1 MLNLLIPPS
10 KYQVQQFKLYTN
22 NFIEEV
28 QGEIEKKY
36 ISIKRKAVSLP
47 TSFGLEEKEPYQ
59 KLINNSNALIKEA
72 EIALKNKEEL
82 EKKLKMYNVKV
93 THSIDV
99 AYDSKRVGLDL
110 GIFNDENIR
119 ILWTSGLLHD
129 IGRFKQL
136 RLTETFKDSESF
148 SNNKFEGI
156 KDHGMLGEQI
166 LIKDERIKIFYP
178 FTRIYDAF
186 IASVVGNH
194 YESKITDY
202 PIDINDKTYK
212 KYSISEIIKDMN
224 NDISQAK
231 YTYDKLISW
240 YVKIIQDVDRLDILK
255 QVERGDF
262 VPKLS
267 TEKSDDVNSIIY
279 DLFYNGKYINMNEL
293 KRKGLW
299 TCNAG
304 QLLRWSFIY
313 QLSLV
318 STIRNIKSLNLIE
331 KIWNKTP
338 IDNLKPGYDFILE
351 LMDALIETSPDGVYV
366 DKQKA
371 LKKVKKI

>member
-1 MLNLLIPPS
+1 MLNLFIPPS
-10 KYQVQQFKLYTN
+10 KYQIYQFKLYTN
-22 NFIEEV
+22 NFKEEV
-28 QGEIEKKY
+28 QGEIEKLY
-36 ISIKRKAVSLP
+36 LSIKRQALSIP
-47 TSFGLEEKEPYQ
+47 NTFGLEDKNSYET
-59 KLINNSNALIKEA
+59 LINSSNDLINKANEALIE
-72 EIALKNKEEL
+72 NSQL
-82 EKKLKMYNVKV
+82 EKNLKMYNVKV

-99 AYDSKRVGLDL
+99 AYDSKRVGIDLDL
-110 GIFNDENIR
+110 FNSENIKV
-119 ILWTSGLLHD
+119 LWTSGLLHD
-129 IGRFKQL
+129 IGRFMQL
-136 RLTETFKDSESF
+136 KLTGTFKDAESF
-148 SNNKFEGI
+148 SQNRFDGI
-156 KDHGMLGEQI
+156 SDHGMLGEKI
-166 LIKDERIKIFYP
+166 LIEDKKMQTFYP
-178 FTRIYDAF
+178 TTRIYDEF

-194 YESKITDY
+194 YEAKVTDY
-202 PIDINDKTYK
+202 PINIKDTIYK
-212 KYSISEIIKDMN
+212 KYGISEIIKDMN
-224 NDISQAK
+224 NNISIAK
-231 YTYDKLISW
+231 KEYDKLISW

-267 TEKSDDVNSIIY
+267 TEKCDDVNPLIY

-293 KRKGLW
+293 KKKGLW

-331 KIWNKTP
+331 KIWYKTP
-338 IDNLKPGYDFILE
+338 IDNLKPGYDFISE

-371 LKKVKKI
+371 LKKIKNI